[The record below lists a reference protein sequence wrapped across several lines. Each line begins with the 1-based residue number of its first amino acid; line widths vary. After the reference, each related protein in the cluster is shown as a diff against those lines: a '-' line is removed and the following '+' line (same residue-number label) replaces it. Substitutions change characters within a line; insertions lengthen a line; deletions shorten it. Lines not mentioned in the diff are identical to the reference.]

1 MEEQID
7 TPTRIEHPGE
17 CLSLLEGLCQPG
29 GAALL
34 FAAQPGQPHPVV
46 LMELDPEEGLV
57 IDISA
62 TPELAGRIERNDP
75 FHLCGQV
82 DGAMLRTPSLNVLG
96 RREAAGRVQFL
107 CAYPQWLDLLHRRSS
122 YRAELHSDMLV
133 VVELHLHGGEQVL
146 RGRLVNLSLG
156 GCLVELPARE
166 AVRLEGPQVLDRLV
180 LGFPGGQR
188 LELPARVCHMHG
200 ELDWQSMRFGCQ
212 FLGISGDQERRL
224 WLYVREIE
232 REKARASHNGNRALQ
247 PSALFIQRAP
257 LTQALPAG
265 GNPLPG
271 SSIGRRL
278 GRVAAYL
285 DTQLIKLRHGAAVDS
300 RQLSRHSDLLLELL
314 ATDRDSLL
322 FAVLHQPGEPLLV
335 QHGIALA
342 VRMAD
347 MAQARNLPRQATK
360 AIVAAALVHDLGKAL
375 LPVELRLARHLDAGQ
390 RLAFGS
396 HVGLLR
402 ERLDSCKWLAGPVL
416 DAVVGAINERLDG
429 SGYPQ
434 AAPAERLG
442 ELARMATVIDVV
454 DAMSRPR
461 ADRPPQP
468 IDAIYRHLLA
478 STGQFDPQWSQ
489 RYIRHFGLIPVGSLV
504 RFGSGQLAWVRRLD
518 REGQVGQVQLTASPA
533 LDPRGSG
540 PLLSDAE
547 LSGLGPIES
556 IVLPELE

>member
-29 GAALL
+29 GASLL

-46 LMELDPEEGLV
+46 LMELVPEEGLV
-57 IDISA
+57 IDVSA
-62 TPELAGRIERNDP
+62 VPEPAGRIVRGDP
-75 FHLCGQV
+75 FYLCGQV
-82 DGAMLRTPSLNVLG
+82 DGAMLRTPGLDVLE
-96 RREAAGRVQFL
+96 RREAEGRVQFL
-107 CAYPQWLDLLHRRSS
+107 CAYPQWLELMHRRSS
-122 YRAELHSDMLV
+122 YRAELRNDMLV
-133 VVELHLHGGEQVL
+133 PVELQLQEDAGSL

-166 AVRLEGPQVLDRLV
+166 AVRIEGPQLLERLV
-180 LGFPGGQR
+180 LSFPGGQR
-188 LELPARVCHMHG
+188 LELAARICHMHG
-200 ELDWQSMRFGCQ
+200 ELDWQHMRFGCQ
-212 FLGISGDQERRL
+212 FLGVSGDQERRL

-232 REKARASHNGNRALQ
+232 REKARASHAGTRPLQ
-247 PSALFIQRAP
+247 PSALFTRRTPA
-257 LTQALPAG
+257 TQALLAAS
-265 GNPLPG
+265 NPLPG

-278 GRVAAYL
+278 GRVAGYL
-285 DTQLIKLRHGAAVDS
+285 DTQLIKLRLGAAVDS
-300 RQLSRHSDLLLELL
+300 RQLSRHTDLLLELL
-314 ATDRDSLL
+314 ATDRDALL
-322 FAVLHQPGEPLLV
+322 FAVHHQPDEPLLV

-347 MAQARNLPRQATK
+347 MAQARNLPRQALKT
-360 AIVAAALVHDLGKAL
+360 IVAAGLVHDLGKAL
-375 LPVELRLARHLDAGQ
+375 LPTELRMVRHLDAGQ
-390 RLAFGS
+390 RQAFGA

-402 ERLDSCKWLAGPVL
+402 ERLEGCKWLSAPLL
-416 DAVVGAINERLDG
+416 DAVIGSINERLDG

-461 ADRPPQP
+461 IDRPAQP

-478 STGQFDPQWSQ
+478 STGQLDPQWSQ

-504 RFGSGQLAWVRRLD
+504 RFNGGQLAWVRRLD
-518 REGQVGQVQLTASPA
+518 GEGQVAQVQLATSPVFTPQLGGA
-533 LDPRGSG
+533 
-540 PLLSDAE
+540 LLSDAD
-547 LSGLGPIES
+547 LAGLGPIES
-556 IVLPELE
+556 TLVPEPE